1 MEQAWDGGEEGG
13 AGEPGVPD
21 GAGELDGGPLGVAV
35 AQDAVDARDRGCRD
49 VGAHACKNDG
59 NDIREYVSMMNDILG
74 LITVEQDWVKLRQIC
89 RPIPNRLT

>member
-1 MEQAWDGGEEGG
+1 MEQARDGGVDGD
-13 AGEPGVPD
+13 AGEPGVPGD
-21 GAGELDGGPLGVAV
+21 PRELGGGPLGGAV
-35 AQDAVDARDRGCRD
+35 AQDAVDARDRGCSA

-59 NDIREYVSMMNDILG
+59 NDIRENVSMMNDILG